1 MKKNRYYMSAF
12 VLMSLT
18 LLVGCWDV
26 KEIDKRDIPLIIG
39 IRKENDNQYKVTLY
53 IPITEKGSKLSRTI
67 TQKGTNVSS
76 ILEQLKTNTEDAL
89 YYKQVRL
96 IIIQN
101 NLTKEKE
108 DVSEVIKFLMKS
120 KEIPPVALLAITD
133 ENIEKMFSSINEK
146 LDAHATSVIDYFH
159 KGADWAPE
167 ISTTRIWE
175 VYRSLFSYTKDI
187 AIPVVNAGKDTLL
200 SFEGSAVLKN
210 GKIIDQISP
219 SENQFVNLFQNQP
232 AKGKVESL
240 GYASIMVKNSSL
252 QIKSSKKADDL
263 MVSSDLSLKIEV
275 LEKKEGATN
284 DQIQREL
291 EKLVEK
297 RFYNLF
303 EQAQKNKTD
312 IFGFGQHFRN
322 QIPYDEL
329 KNWRE
334 DYYPKLKVN
343 FQVHVKME

>member
-1 MKKNRYYMSAF
+1 
-12 VLMSLT
+12 
-18 LLVGCWDV
+18 
-26 KEIDKRDIPLIIG
+26 
-39 IRKENDNQYKVTLY
+39 
-53 IPITEKGSKLSRTI
+53 
-67 TQKGTNVSS
+67 
-76 ILEQLKTNTEDAL
+76 
-89 YYKQVRL
+89 
-96 IIIQN
+96 
-101 NLTKEKE
+101 
-108 DVSEVIKFLMKS
+108 MKS
-120 KEIPPVALLAITD
+120 KELPSIALLAITD
-133 ENIEKMFSSINEK
+133 ENIEKMFSSIDEK
-146 LDAHATSVIDYFH
+146 LDAHATSVIDYFY

-167 ISTTRIWE
+167 ITTSRVWE

-187 AIPVVNAGKDTLL
+187 AVLVVNAGKDTLL

-210 GKIIDQISP
+210 GKIIEQISP
-219 SENQFVNLFQNQP
+219 SENQFVNLFQKLR

-240 GYASIMVKNSSL
+240 GYASIMVENSSL
-252 QIKSSKKADDL
+252 RIKPSKKAGEL
-263 MVSSDLSLKIEV
+263 MVASDLSLKIDV
-275 LEKKEGATN
+275 MEKNEDTTN
-284 DQIQREL
+284 DQIQRDL
-291 EKLVEK
+291 ENLIEK